1 MYSWDMN
8 VPVIDIGRNCQS
20 LKTRNFESFPK
31 TAVFEKYQVD
41 QNISTAFDS
50 DSYSYPKEKQF
61 LNKSTSNTVVYCD
74 TQSVFLAPERKKSRK
89 EQKKLDFKS
98 FCKYL

>member
-1 MYSWDMN
+1 MN
-8 VPVIDIGRNCQS
+8 VPVIDIGRKYQS

-41 QNISTAFDS
+41 QNISTAYDS
-50 DSYSYPKEKQF
+50 DSYLYQKEKQF
-61 LNKSTSNTVVYCD
+61 PNKSTNNTSVYCD
-74 TQSVFLAPERKKSRK
+74 TQSFFLAPERNKSGK
-89 EQKKLDFKS
+89 EEKKLDFKS

>member
-1 MYSWDMN
+1 MN
-8 VPVIDIGRNCQS
+8 VPVIGIGRNCLS
-20 LKTRNFESFPK
+20 LKRRNFESFPK

-41 QNISTAFDS
+41 QNISTAYES
-50 DSYSYPKEKQF
+50 DNYLYQKEKQF
-61 LNKSTSNTVVYCD
+61 PYKSTNNTSVYCD
-74 TQSVFLAPERKKSRK
+74 TQSFFLAPERKKSGK